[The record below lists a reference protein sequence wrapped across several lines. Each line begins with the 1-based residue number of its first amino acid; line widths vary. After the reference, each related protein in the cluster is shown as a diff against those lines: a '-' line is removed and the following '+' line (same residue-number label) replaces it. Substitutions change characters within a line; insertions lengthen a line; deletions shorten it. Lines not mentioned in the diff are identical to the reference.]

1 MYQLRFRMNIQS
13 YSDRPHL
20 NTCIYSVNGLQNPY
34 SHLDNTHVFNPS
46 KPFVIT
52 ALNMLIIGSMIGSI
66 WMMTI
71 YGVILPAEL
80 ISTIHLHKLLQFDGF
95 ITMIIMGIG
104 YLIVP
109 HFWNVSIPSIR
120 LVYVSYGL
128 ILVSVIFSITVSS
141 SGIPQLIYTIGSS
154 LASDDFGFQNVVKE
168 VNGNS
173 Y

>member
-1 MYQLRFRMNIQS
+1 MNIQS
-13 YSDRPHL
+13 YSDRPHV

-34 SHLDNTHVFNPS
+34 SHAQYHVFNPS

-52 ALNMLIIGSMIGSI
+52 ALIMLIIGSMIGSI

-104 YLIVP
+104 YLTVP
-109 HFWNVSIPSIR
+109 F
-120 LVYVSYGL
+120 
-128 ILVSVIFSITVSS
+128 
-141 SGIPQLIYTIGSS
+141 
-154 LASDDFGFQNVVKE
+154 
-168 VNGNS
+168 
-173 Y
+173 

>member
-1 MYQLRFRMNIQS
+1 MNIQS
-13 YSDRPHL
+13 YSDRPHV
-20 NTCIYSVNGLQNPY
+20 NTCIYSVNGLQDLY

-66 WMMTI
+66 WMRTI

>member
-1 MYQLRFRMNIQS
+1 MPVIEMYQLRFRMNIQS
-13 YSDRPHL
+13 YSDRPHV

-34 SHLDNTHVFNPS
+34 SHGQYHVFNPS

-52 ALNMLIIGSMIGSI
+52 ALIMLVIGSMIGSI

-80 ISTIHLHKLLQFDGF
+80 ISTIHFHKLLQFDDF

-109 HFWNVSIPSIR
+109 HF
-120 LVYVSYGL
+120 
-128 ILVSVIFSITVSS
+128 
-141 SGIPQLIYTIGSS
+141 
-154 LASDDFGFQNVVKE
+154 
-168 VNGNS
+168 
-173 Y
+173 